1 MLASLVAVCVLI
13 VLFAAVLAIT
23 HIHRKRRLP
32 CRPDSAD
39 LERRRRI
46 RAGFP
51 GEIKE

>member
-1 MLASLVAVCVLI
+1 MKRNMLLSIAT
-13 VLFAAVLAIT
+13 AVLAIT

>member
-1 MLASLVAVCVLI
+1 MLAPLVAVCVLI

-39 LERRRRI
+39 LQRRHRI
-46 RAGFP
+46 RAEFRSDL
-51 GEIKE
+51 KD